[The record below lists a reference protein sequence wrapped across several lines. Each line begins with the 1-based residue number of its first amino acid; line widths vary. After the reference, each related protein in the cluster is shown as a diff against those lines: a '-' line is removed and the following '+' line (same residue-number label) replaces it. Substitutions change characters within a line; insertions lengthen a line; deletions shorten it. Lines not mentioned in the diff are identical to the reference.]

1 MAALFLAPLYILIN
15 AYVVRWMI
23 RWMGACHRLFQTMA
37 FRASFIGVY
46 IILATALL
54 TGFLIKK
61 PANLHRILKHTGNY
75 FLGTFIYILLV
86 IAVVDFGRLILK
98 YIFHA
103 PFIGHRS
110 TFVITGLICTILII
124 SLSVYGILHVTH
136 VKTTPYEINVE
147 KTVDGMDSLK
157 IVLLADTHFGYSMG
171 TAQAKRIVKK
181 INTENPDVV
190 RIAGDI
196 FDNEYDAIS
205 KPDKLKEILKE
216 FKKQILSQTQILNK
230 ICFMIRVAAKRLDKS
245 LKKLE
250 KSMRITEQS
259 AFIQLKPE
267 GNCWKEYICFLYENK
282 EALPSEFY
290 PHCNSLLSEW
300 VEVISLKNDILPGAR
315 EAGLLAIYIIKK
327 MLMDKFPDKEATKRL
342 LKVSMCC
349 YGSIRKEFND
359 FIESIVF
366 DEECREKYGNI
377 ENLMMY
383 LLTDFSCGY
392 IAKYDS
398 QLLVRIAKREWLI
411 SEQSKKRKFPYS
423 PYGSEEKIYGFNYD
437 GEYGYNQPSGL
448 REPFHA
454 LFNWNTNVAIDF
466 VLELCNNA
474 VQTYINQKLVDKN
487 EKEKSHNLD
496 NCGLAVYDYCNVFCK
511 RKISWWFCD
520 RCSASG

>member
-61 PANLHRILKHTGNY
+61 PDNLHRILKHTGNY

-181 INTENPDVV
+181 INAENPDVV
-190 RIAGDI
+190 CIAGDI
-196 FDNEYDAIS
+196 FDNEYDAVREPEKIS
-205 KPDKLKEILKE
+205 EILRTIRSKYGVYACWGNHDLNEPILAGFTFKHKKE
-216 FKKQILSQTQILNK
+216 DSKQLKDPRMKRFLQNSNIQLLEDEAVLIDNSFYVVGRKDASLIEKIEEKRKTPAQLTQK
-230 ICFMIRVAAKRLDKS
+230 LDKDKTIIVIDHQPKE
-245 LKKLE
+245 LQDIADAGVDLDLCGH
-250 KSMRITEQS
+250 THDGQT
-259 AFIQLKPE
+259 FP
-267 GNCWKEYICFLYENK
+267 GNFTVKFLWEN
-282 EALPSEFY
+282 P
-290 PHCNSLLSEW
+290 
-300 VEVISLKNDILPGAR
+300 
-315 EAGLLAIYIIKK
+315 
-327 MLMDKFPDKEATKRL
+327 
-342 LKVSMCC
+342 
-349 YGSIRKEFND
+349 
-359 FIESIVF
+359 
-366 DEECREKYGNI
+366 
-377 ENLMMY
+377 
-383 LLTDFSCGY
+383 CGY
-392 IAKYDS
+392 LQKGSMHNIVTSGSGVWGPAMRVGTDS
-398 QLLVRIAKREWLI
+398 EICTINLI
-411 SEQSKKRKFPYS
+411 FSNS
-423 PYGSEEKIYGFNYD
+423 
-437 GEYGYNQPSGL
+437 
-448 REPFHA
+448 
-454 LFNWNTNVAIDF
+454 
-466 VLELCNNA
+466 
-474 VQTYINQKLVDKN
+474 
-487 EKEKSHNLD
+487 
-496 NCGLAVYDYCNVFCK
+496 
-511 RKISWWFCD
+511 
-520 RCSASG
+520 

>member
-1 MAALFLAPLYILIN
+1 MERWIEKCFKGCLGDYRKFFEKIGFEQSICRAYRLWLEDKFFEDEFL
-15 AYVVRWMI
+15 
-23 RWMGACHRLFQTMA
+23 MGF
-37 FRASFIGVY
+37 SEFI
-46 IILATALL
+46 
-54 TGFLIKK
+54 
-61 PANLHRILKHTGNY
+61 
-75 FLGTFIYILLV
+75 
-86 IAVVDFGRLILK
+86 
-98 YIFHA
+98 
-103 PFIGHRS
+103 
-110 TFVITGLICTILII
+110 
-124 SLSVYGILHVTH
+124 LSVSNEELYSVW
-136 VKTTPYEINVE
+136 
-147 KTVDGMDSLK
+147 
-157 IVLLADTHFGYSMG
+157 ADETIAAVIYS
-171 TAQAKRIVKK
+171 
-181 INTENPDVV
+181 
-190 RIAGDI
+190 
-196 FDNEYDAIS
+196 
-205 KPDKLKEILKE
+205 DKLKEILKE

-398 QLLVRIAKREWLI
+398 QLLVRIAKREWVICRYKLLCENNHRYSDYWHFWTLFTKIAKEI
-411 SEQSKKRKFPYS
+411 SVKLNK
-423 PYGSEEKIYGFNYD
+423 
-437 GEYGYNQPSGL
+437 GEDYRFRRECELLKEYMYVDYLWQPVDYQNQPV
-448 REPFHA
+448 REG
-454 LFNWNTNVAIDF
+454 V
-466 VLELCNNA
+466 E
-474 VQTYINQKLVDKN
+474 YICSFA
-487 EKEKSHNLD
+487 KETIQNPIVYE
-496 NCGLAVYDYCNVFCK
+496 GLASLMYHFPDSYLEKGIAAQSDVSEVELAYNYQKSLN
-511 RKISWWFCD
+511 
-520 RCSASG
+520 SAFYMENNIYAWVIEILPL

>member
-190 RIAGDI
+190 CIAGDI

-205 KPDKLKEILKE
+205 KPDKLKEI
-216 FKKQILSQTQILNK
+216 
-230 ICFMIRVAAKRLDKS
+230 
-245 LKKLE
+245 
-250 KSMRITEQS
+250 
-259 AFIQLKPE
+259 
-267 GNCWKEYICFLYENK
+267 
-282 EALPSEFY
+282 
-290 PHCNSLLSEW
+290 
-300 VEVISLKNDILPGAR
+300 
-315 EAGLLAIYIIKK
+315 
-327 MLMDKFPDKEATKRL
+327 
-342 LKVSMCC
+342 
-349 YGSIRKEFND
+349 
-359 FIESIVF
+359 
-366 DEECREKYGNI
+366 
-377 ENLMMY
+377 
-383 LLTDFSCGY
+383 
-392 IAKYDS
+392 
-398 QLLVRIAKREWLI
+398 
-411 SEQSKKRKFPYS
+411 
-423 PYGSEEKIYGFNYD
+423 
-437 GEYGYNQPSGL
+437 
-448 REPFHA
+448 
-454 LFNWNTNVAIDF
+454 
-466 VLELCNNA
+466 
-474 VQTYINQKLVDKN
+474 
-487 EKEKSHNLD
+487 
-496 NCGLAVYDYCNVFCK
+496 
-511 RKISWWFCD
+511 
-520 RCSASG
+520 